1 MALEA
6 ARAQHH
12 DDSIQNLDKQCYC
25 YQKIGHHEAQ
35 PISCFEAITKCSPN
49 HV

>member
-12 DDSIQNLDKQCYC
+12 ADSIQNLDKQCYC
-25 YQKIGHHEAQ
+25 YQNVHLTMYK
-35 PISCFEAITKCSPN
+35 SKTKN
-49 HV
+49 IKQLNYFLI